1 MHAIAKSSPVTTA
14 VEHLEAYLV
23 LDQDRMSFR
32 HGFPGKASLKQDVL
46 SFIPIYKVVKTHR
59 KHIKETQQSK
69 IKDFLAIFLISK
81 VKHRSLQIKIV
92 TVDNCDFFAVSKQ
105 NTLCIQIFKWA
116 GNGLLFHALRRN
128 TIGAESFHVRVRN
141 GIVCSPLALT
151 TSPPNN
157 L

>member
-1 MHAIAKSSPVTTA
+1 MYWIRIGCRSESDVISARISRKSIAQTGCSKFYC
-14 VEHLEAYLV
+14 E
-23 LDQDRMSFR
+23 
-32 HGFPGKASLKQDVL
+32 
-46 SFIPIYKVVKTHR
+46 YKVVKTHR

-69 IKDFLAIFLISK
+69 IKDFLVIFLISK
-81 VKHRSLQIKIV
+81 VKYRSLQLKIV
-92 TVDNCDFFAVSKQ
+92 TVDNSDFFAVSKQ
-105 NTLCIQIFKWA
+105 KTLFIQIFKWA